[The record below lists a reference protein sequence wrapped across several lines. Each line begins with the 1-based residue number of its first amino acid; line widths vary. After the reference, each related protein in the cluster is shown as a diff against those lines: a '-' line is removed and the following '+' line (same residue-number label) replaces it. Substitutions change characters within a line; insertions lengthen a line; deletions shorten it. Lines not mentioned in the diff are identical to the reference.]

1 MSHGWAS
8 LWRMRWD
15 VPAALLRAESRALWV
30 GGDVTCATLGDV
42 KLERKKMNH
51 RSHAV
56 RTVHSLP
63 GPPAPARPQGP
74 ASEAPRQTRPQAQP
88 HAVWQSGQLDF
99 CDEENHL
106 YRQAAWNLLWQV
118 RQESFGSWRVVPCT
132 MA

>member
-1 MSHGWAS
+1 MN
-8 LWRMRWD
+8 
-15 VPAALLRAESRALWV
+15 VPAALLVAKSGEPSSV
-30 GGDVTCATLGDV
+30 GVGGGDVTCATLGDV

-74 ASEAPRQTRPQAQP
+74 ASEAPRQTRPQP

>member
-1 MSHGWAS
+1 MQTMDGYLLHSQGG
-8 LWRMRWD
+8 
-15 VPAALLRAESRALWV
+15 LRAWTPGE
-30 GGDVTCATLGDV
+30 V
-42 KLERKKMNH
+42 K
-51 RSHAV
+51 
-56 RTVHSLP
+56 
-63 GPPAPARPQGP
+63 